1 MAIWASVKSL
11 LHQLIAR
18 ILDLMKTLFTLS
30 HSIFFPFSLTSFL
43 SLILIVCI
51 ISLKLATLI
60 FCF

>member
-30 HSIFFPFSLTSFL
+30 HSICFPFSLTSFL

-60 FCF
+60 FGF